1 MTHTTS
7 GLPSIPH
14 QEDGEYVDILN
25 DSLKGFFKDALRVAL
40 RSPAQAYFFLRT
52 VWWQRKA
59 VRLRA
64 KWAQESVHVPPI
76 LIFSVTN
83 RCNLQCKG
91 CYHQA
96 LHRSSQAEMSA
107 DKLRSIVEE
116 ADQLGISFVV
126 LAGGEPLVRREILD
140 ITVDFPQIVFLMFT
154 NGLLLEDGLLSK
166 LRKQRNVVPV
176 VSLEGYEE
184 GTDQR
189 RGKGVYGRLHNIIGK
204 LKSKGI
210 FFGTSLTLTMST
222 FTTLT
227 DEGFVHDLADKGC
240 KLFFFLEYTPIMEGT
255 DGWSLTDGQRASVP
269 GLMESFRAGFPSLFV
284 AVPWDEEDVGG
295 CLSAGR
301 GFVHISAS
309 GDLEPC
315 PFAPFSDTNLRDM
328 SLRDALGSEL
338 LKTIRQNREQLHE
351 TAGGCALW
359 ERREWVRSLLH

>member
-176 VSLEGYEE
+176 VSLEGLRRRYGPAKRQRSIWASAQHNRKTEE
-184 GTDQR
+184 QR
-189 RGKGVYGRLHNIIGK
+189 HILRNFSDAYDVHLHHP
-204 LKSKGI
+204 
-210 FFGTSLTLTMST
+210 
-222 FTTLT
+222 
-227 DEGFVHDLADKGC
+227 D
-240 KLFFFLEYTPIMEGT
+240 
-255 DGWSLTDGQRASVP
+255 
-269 GLMESFRAGFPSLFV
+269 
-284 AVPWDEEDVGG
+284 
-295 CLSAGR
+295 GR
-301 GFVHISAS
+301 G
-309 GDLEPC
+309 
-315 PFAPFSDTNLRDM
+315 
-328 SLRDALGSEL
+328 
-338 LKTIRQNREQLHE
+338 IR
-351 TAGGCALW
+351 A
-359 ERREWVRSLLH
+359 

>member
-1 MTHTTS
+1 MKNTTS
-7 GLPSIPH
+7 GPSPLPRG
-14 QEDGEYVDILN
+14 EDGEHVDILN
-25 DSLKGFFKDALRVAL
+25 NSLKVFFWDALRVAL
-40 RSPAQAYFFLRT
+40 RSPAQAYHFLKT

-59 VRLRA
+59 VRLRT
-64 KWAQESVHVPPI
+64 KWAGEGVIVPPI

-107 DKLRSIVEE
+107 DKIRGIVAE
-116 ADQLGISFVV
+116 ADQLGFSFMV

-140 ITVDFPQIVFLMFT
+140 ITADFPQIIFLMFT

-166 LRKQRNVVPV
+166 LGKQRNVVPI
-176 VSLEGYEE
+176 VSLEGYED
-184 GTDQR
+184 GTDER

-210 FFGTSLTLTMST
+210 FFGTSLTLTQST
-222 FTTLT
+222 FATLT
-227 DEGFVHDLADKGC
+227 DEAFVHDLVGKGC

-255 DGWSLTDGQRASVP
+255 EGWSLTEEQRASVP
-269 GLMESFRAGFPSLFV
+269 GLMETFKAGFSSLFV

-328 SLRDALGSEL
+328 SLKEALGSEL
-338 LKTIRQNREQLHE
+338 LEAIRQNHEQLHE

-359 ERREWVRSLLH
+359 GRKEWVRSLLH